1 MTIKAIYS
9 NGVLKPLKPLP
20 LNENET
26 VEIEVTTIP
35 QMRSTMK
42 SLFGAFPA
50 LAVFSQED
58 FDWAKRMWEHG
69 VEKQSRILDGLN

>member
-20 LNENET
+20 LKENET

-35 QMRSTMK
+35 QVSLTTK

-58 FDWAKRMWEHG
+58 FECVGELPTDDESG
-69 VEKQSRILDGLN
+69 

>member
-9 NGVLKPLKPLP
+9 DGVLKPLKPLP
-20 LNENET
+20 LDENQT
-26 VEIEVTTIP
+26 VEIEVTVVPSATAA
-35 QMRSTMK
+35 TK

-58 FDWAKRMWEHG
+58 FDWAKRLWEHSI
-69 VEKQSRILDGLN
+69 EKQSRILDGLN

>member
-20 LNENET
+20 LDENQT
-26 VEIEVTTIP
+26 VEIQVTKISEATP
-35 QMRSTMK
+35 KTK

-50 LAVFSQED
+50 LAAFSHED
-58 FDWAKRMWEHG
+58 FDWAKRMWEHD
-69 VEKQSRILDGLN
+69 VEKQSRTLDGLN